1 MVKKHSCPVNVVCSD
16 KRVLSGA
23 LALALIL
30 GPVTCALPVA
40 ASQEQSNPT
49 ESSIA
54 SDSPASAAGAGGTSG
69 GNVELHPAAL
79 IGKSLGAYGGED
91 VVQKLLRGMTIV
103 GKQFDQV
110 SLDSDALAGL
120 DAVENLPRLGLGD
133 RTRLLDADGVAGL
146 ELVALV
152 VRVVLLRAA
161 DDLPVQRVLH
171 LALDQHGHGLVGLVG
186 NHGPDEDALGHRVP
200 P

>member
-110 SLDSDALAGL
+110 SLDS
-120 DAVENLPRLGLGD
+120 EEKPRE
-133 RTRLLDADGVAGL
+133 GL
-146 ELVALV
+146 EADST
-152 VRVVLLRAA
+152 VRVVRKGARWRVDHERLSSTPEGAESRPVAYTEGFDGNTA
-161 DDLPVQRVLH
+161 WIRNGATTEDLPVDSANFAQ
-171 LALDQHGHGLVGLVG
+171 LADDATSLVF
-186 NHGPDEDALGHRVP
+186 A
-200 P
+200 